1 MIKEALVGGL
11 PRIKASKQGFTLVE
25 LLIGAALSSL
35 VLGSLAVLAVQQIK
49 LGNRVVGFTDVN
61 RNFQRLSN
69 LLEIET
75 GEACMLRK
83 GVSPR
88 TTATLPDTPCKP
100 EAISACA
107 TPSSANELWLLVPIP
122 AANNRITYAQIR
134 YYRSGTLLLRDGP
147 QVDPNGLLTT
157 TTATGSRVLTNISR
171 FVPTVSTDCTWV
183 SLDVGVTYPGR
194 AEVRRSLSLYS
205 GGSEMIN

>member
-1 MIKEALVGGL
+1 MARKALAGGL

-25 LLIGAALSSL
+25 LLIGLALTTL
-35 VLGSLAVLAVQQIK
+35 VLGSLAVLAVQQMQ
-49 LGNRVVGFTDVN
+49 LANRVVGFTDVN
-61 RNFQRLSN
+61 RNFQRLSD
-69 LLEIET
+69 LLKIET
-75 GEACMLRK
+75 GEACILRK

-100 EAISACA
+100 EATSACA
-107 TPSSANELWLLVPIP
+107 TPSSANELWLLVAIQDGINGI
-122 AANNRITYAQIR
+122 AYAPIR
-134 YYRSGTLLLRDGP
+134 YYLSGTDLLRDGP
-147 QVDPNGLLTT
+147 QVDDNGLLTT

-171 FVPTVSTDCTWV
+171 FVPEVSTDCTWV

-205 GGSEMIN
+205 SASMMVN